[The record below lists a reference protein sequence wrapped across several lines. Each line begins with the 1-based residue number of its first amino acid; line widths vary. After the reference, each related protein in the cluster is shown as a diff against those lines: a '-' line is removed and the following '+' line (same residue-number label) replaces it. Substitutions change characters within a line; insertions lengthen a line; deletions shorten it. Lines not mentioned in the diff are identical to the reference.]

1 MAFVVKVI
9 VLTAMPSP
17 RTDSQLL
24 INLGNAFPHLRSID
38 LDIGPLFAQEHF
50 DELIEKHRPSLERL
64 ALRFNPY
71 VDKAAYTIFLKGCK
85 CRHTAVSATL
95 DFQLT

>member
-1 MAFVVKVI
+1 MQSKPEYP
-9 VLTAMPSP
+9 M
-17 RTDSQLL
+17 R
-24 INLGNAFPHLRSID
+24 INKYLAHKGYATRK
-38 LDIGPLFAQEHF
+38 AA